1 MRLYLL
7 PISNRR
13 TLLYCRRL
21 NVSISDDPTF
31 IDRGTIRAAKLWAD
45 WETKDSGWRKKVVD
59 WGNTALKKIPYEE
72 WGLKSIPPLSAR
84 RKAEELE
91 AGQATVEVSFPSG
104 VIPMN
109 EVSELLRRLGTERE
123 SLHKSRMVYCFI
135 GMPISAP
142 VALLPVIPNLPF
154 FYLVYRAWSHWRA
167 LSGSKHIQ
175 FLINNDLI
183 APKVSPILD
192 TLYAPGIM
200 RATRGS
206 PSLGSKP
213 PKSADSSTRLL
224 KDQVPHEVM
233 LLEDGDSTL
242 IANALELPELHAEI
256 ERAIWQVRNDIR
268 TKQEKEDQKDQVKE
282 EDQKDQVKEEDKDK
296 K

>member
-21 NVSISDDPTF
+21 NVSISDHPTF

-91 AGQATVEVSFPSG
+91 AGHATVEVSFPAG
-104 VIPMN
+104 VIPTN
-109 EVSELLRRLGTERE
+109 EVREVLRRLGTERE

-175 FLINNDLI
+175 FLINKELI
-183 APKVSPILD
+183 APTASPILD
-192 TLYAPGIM
+192 ALYAPGIM
-200 RATRGS
+200 KATRGS
-206 PSLGSKP
+206 ISLDNKP
-213 PKSADSSTRLL
+213 PKTADSSTPLL
-224 KDQVPHEVM
+224 KVSHEVM
-233 LLEDGDSTL
+233 LLDEGDSTR
-242 IANALELPELHAEI
+242 IANALQIPELHAEI

-268 TKQEKEDQKDQVKE
+268 AKQEAKEKKDDQKAKV
-282 EDQKDQVKEEDKDK
+282 EDEDKDK

>member
-21 NVSISDDPTF
+21 NVSISDHPTF
-31 IDRGTIRAAKLWAD
+31 IDRGTTRAAKLWAD

-84 RKAEELE
+84 RRAEELE

-123 SLHKSRMVYCFI
+123 SLHKSRLVYCFV
-135 GMPISAP
+135 GMPITAP

-175 FLINNDLI
+175 FLISKELI
-183 APKVSPILD
+183 APTVSPILD

-206 PSLGSKP
+206 ISLGNKP
-213 PKSADSSTRLL
+213 PKSADSSAPLL
-224 KDQVPHEVM
+224 KDQLPHEVM
-233 LLEDGDSTL
+233 LLQEGDSTL
-242 IANALELPELHAEI
+242 IANALEMPELHAEI

-268 TKQEKEDQKDQVKE
+268 TKQEAKDKENQKDE
-282 EDQKDQVKEEDKDK
+282 VKEEDKDK

>member
-21 NVSISDDPTF
+21 NVSISDHPTF

-59 WGNTALKKIPYEE
+59 WGNAALKKIPYEE

-84 RKAEELE
+84 RRQEELE

-104 VIPMN
+104 VIPAN

-175 FLINNDLI
+175 FLISKELI
-183 APKVSPILD
+183 APTVSPILD
-192 TLYAPGIM
+192 ALYAPGIT

-206 PSLGSKP
+206 LSLGSKP
-213 PKSADSSTRLL
+213 PKSADSSAPLL
-224 KDQVPHEVM
+224 KDQLPHEVM
-233 LLEDGDSTL
+233 LLQEGDSTL
-242 IANALELPELHAEI
+242 IANALEMPELHAEI

-268 TKQEKEDQKDQVKE
+268 VKQEAKEQKEDQKDK
-282 EDQKDQVKEEDKDK
+282 VKEEDKDK